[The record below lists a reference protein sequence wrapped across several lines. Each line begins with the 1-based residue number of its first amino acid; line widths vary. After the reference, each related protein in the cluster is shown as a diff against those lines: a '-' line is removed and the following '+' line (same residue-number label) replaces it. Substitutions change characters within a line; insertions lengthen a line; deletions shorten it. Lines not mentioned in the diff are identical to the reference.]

1 MKNKTYGSF
10 CLSSLQA
17 AILLQLSPRNCNVTP
32 TQCGYLNHSR
42 GVGPP
47 PRELL
52 VGGVQQQRIRNLF
65 RSAFGVLLVMAESGE
80 LERLRS
86 EVHHL
91 KKEVITLKASST
103 HARFEMTGDVVD
115 SNPYRYIMYIQVMNN
130 NVRHDK
136 R

>member
-1 MKNKTYGSF
+1 MR
-10 CLSSLQA
+10 LSSA
-17 AILLQLSPRNCNVTP
+17 PVN
-32 TQCGYLNHSR
+32 
-42 GVGPP
+42 VGPP
-47 PRELL
+47 NPREA
-52 VGGVQQQRIRNLF
+52 GVQQQRIRNLF
-65 RSAFGVLLVMAESGE
+65 RSAFYLVLAHTLTMAESGE

-115 SNPYRYIMYIQVMNN
+115 SNPYRYNN
-130 NVRHDK
+130 NFRHDK

>member
-1 MKNKTYGSF
+1 
-10 CLSSLQA
+10 
-17 AILLQLSPRNCNVTP
+17 
-32 TQCGYLNHSR
+32 
-42 GVGPP
+42 
-47 PRELL
+47 
-52 VGGVQQQRIRNLF
+52 
-65 RSAFGVLLVMAESGE
+65 MAESGE

-115 SNPYRYIMYIQVMNN
+115 SNPYRYIMYVQLMNN
-130 NVRHDK
+130 NFRHDK